1 MPSPDFS
8 QAGGRGVRAVG
19 WTALLLGV
27 SLWSTI
33 GAAAAAPDTRQLVD
47 RAQQEGFTDPEAE
60 SRDARAALIALQRDP
75 DADLEIRARLLLCD
89 YESER
94 DLHAAEEQ
102 ARKAVALLPQATDA
116 GLRAGVLNCQGETRE
131 TAGDNAQAL
140 QLFTEAVAAATVARN
155 DTSLADALYER
166 GYLLGIQGEYAAGLV
181 DLRRAQV
188 LYDRLGRPSDVL
200 SCRDGIATLYR
211 RIGDNV
217 EAAKLYVDSLRVERE
232 AGMVR
237 EQAVTLQNLARSY
250 EDSRQW
256 DLAAEAY
263 KQALML
269 GQQLKYP
276 RLQAYA
282 LRGLAAVK
290 VARNDAAGALEQLQ
304 QAAILQQG
312 TPDVRLGAQ
321 IGLERGRA
329 LHLAGHLSESLASL
343 QQARGVFRT
352 GEAAPELVSADG
364 ELAQVEAALGEWRAA
379 YLDQAEAA
387 KEQEQLLSRHLDQ
400 RFAVLKVEYDSAT
413 QDQENHAL
421 LRENAATGMALAQS
435 RRVRQLQGVVIA
447 LGLALGA
454 VALWLVVLNRGRA
467 RRMGSLAMTDELTQ
481 VPNRRAVLARLSQLL
496 KGPEP
501 EPCAILIMDI
511 DFFKRVNDQHGHAA
525 GDEVLKR
532 VADAVRDTAQ
542 APAFF
547 GRLGGEEFL
556 IALPNTELAEARQ
569 FAEKLR
575 QNVAAINTRALIPG
589 HAGVTTSVGLTVSI
603 PGADEPGAM
612 LARADTALY
621 AAKRSGRNCVR
632 TEPAPDDPLQEA
644 PGPGLLEDTVVLDAP
659 AEPRGS
665 GH

>member
-1 MPSPDFS
+1 
-8 QAGGRGVRAVG
+8 VRAVG

-102 ARKAVALLPQATDA
+102 ARKAVVLLPQATDA